1 MHYNIF
7 RAIVKKLVVTSKKYF
22 NINNMITEGN
32 LAAAQIAQMFG
43 SELLKV
49 QKSSQTDSGSVPNIV
64 RLDPKQF
71 LYNEAHLLNQKRAD
85 EQRIIQ
91 ALQREAEAAYPIAEV
106 QLPSQEQLPQPQ
118 RQEAPIQV
126 QPSLVPQATAQLPS
140 SVKGDV
146 WTSIANS
153 LERIADRLERV
164 DVSIKKKRI
173 KRATK

>member
-1 MHYNIF
+1 
-7 RAIVKKLVVTSKKYF
+7 
-22 NINNMITEGN
+22 MITEGN

-71 LYNEAHLLNQKRAD
+71 LYNEAQVSNQRRAE
-85 EQRIIQ
+85 EQRMIQ
-91 ALQREAEAAYPIAEV
+91 ALQREAEAAYPITET
-106 QLPSQEQLPQPQ
+106 QLPPQEQTSQPQ
-118 RQEAPIQV
+118 RQQAPIQV
-126 QPSLVPQATAQLPS
+126 QPSPIPQATVQLPS
-140 SVKGDV
+140 AKGDI

-153 LERIADRLERV
+153 LERIANSLDRV
-164 DVSIKKKRI
+164 DVSVKKKRI